1 MRPNFKKPH
10 HIASWHLRCIRH
22 RRHRY
27 CSDLFDLVISCLDL
41 FILVAILKCKMVPGQ
56 HLRDGS
62 QEVFRIR
69 VMNIAKCNSIPQSV
83 SRYWVPQEHVVVNYM
98 TTWVCRVQ
106 YVCVSLQV
114 YSRVGS
120 LDIHTFGIFR
130 AMFHHATLR
139 MWWPSIGE
147 IPCRTGW
154 NIKERSLTDLQCDH
168 LASINSDV
176 FFLTFRR
183 LGTFRRHD
191 SKLKIAM
198 VQLLD
203 WCVFVCV
210 CVKIWK
216 KLFGSKTARATKE
229 TNLCL
234 WASGR
239 HIEVESGTL
248 RNTKNA
254 KAIDWPWFVWLYIY
268 SSSFIYIYICVYI
281 YTSY

>member
-1 MRPNFKKPH
+1 
-10 HIASWHLRCIRH
+10 
-22 RRHRY
+22 
-27 CSDLFDLVISCLDL
+27 
-41 FILVAILKCKMVPGQ
+41 MVPGQ

-210 CVKIWK
+210 WRFGKNCLAQKQQEQPRKRIFVCGHLGGTLKLNRGLWETPKTQKPLIDLD
-216 KLFGSKTARATKE
+216 LFG
-229 TNLCL
+229 
-234 WASGR
+234 
-239 HIEVESGTL
+239 
-248 RNTKNA
+248 
-254 KAIDWPWFVWLYIY
+254 YI
-268 SSSFIYIYICVYI
+268 FIVQVSYIYICVYI

>member
-41 FILVAILKCKMVPGQ
+41 FIFVAILKCRMVPGQ

-114 YSRVGS
+114 YSRVKFGYTYFRDLSGHVSSCNSEDVMAIYRRDS
-120 LDIHTFGIFR
+120 LQDWLKH
-130 AMFHHATLR
+130 
-139 MWWPSIGE
+139 
-147 IPCRTGW
+147 
-154 NIKERSLTDLQCDH
+154 Q
-168 LASINSDV
+168 
-176 FFLTFRR
+176 
-183 LGTFRRHD
+183 GTFPWQ
-191 SKLKIAM
+191 ICN
-198 VQLLD
+198 V
-203 WCVFVCV
+203 
-210 CVKIWK
+210 
-216 KLFGSKTARATKE
+216 T
-229 TNLCL
+229 
-234 WASGR
+234 
-239 HIEVESGTL
+239 TL
-248 RNTKNA
+248 PQSTQMC
-254 KAIDWPWFVWLYIY
+254 F
-268 SSSFIYIYICVYI
+268 F
-281 YTSY
+281 